1 MAKQTKKVKFLFVV
15 LMLIPL
21 ALFVAG
27 ICQTFSLKSKQN
39 ELNNLSTTLTQK
51 QEELSKY
58 NQMDDYMFDD
68 DELSEEFKKEYH
80 KHESD
85 GYGEEG
91 DIQIELK

>member
-27 ICQTFSLKSKQN
+27 IYQTFSLKSKQN
-39 ELNNLSTTLTQK
+39 DLNNLNATLTQK
-51 QEELSKY
+51 QEEFSELEKIDEYKSSDEYK
-58 NQMDDYMFDD
+58 NQ
-68 DELSEEFKKEYH
+68 YH

-91 DIQIELK
+91 DIQIELN